1 MLMSLS
7 VTGSGVI
14 LFFISISFSSGADVP
29 ILDGQGAI
37 VDPLPHTFM
46 LTFIVIN
53 LATTALGLA
62 LILRLYQEYDTL
74 DLVDIFGGDEG

>member
-1 MLMSLS
+1 MSLS
-7 VTGSGVI
+7 VAGTGII
-14 LFFISISFSSGADVP
+14 LFFISLSFSPGAGVP
-29 ILDGQGAI
+29 ILNGGGEI

-62 LILRLYQEYDTL
+62 LILRLYQDYDTL
-74 DLVDIFGGDEG
+74 DLGDIFRGDEG